1 MPEVGDLVGARYRLT
16 ERIAAGGMG
25 EVWRA
30 VDQTLKRDVAVK
42 VLHGRAVT
50 QASAGE
56 RFRREARAMA
66 ALRHPGVAEVYDYGE
81 TGLPGEP
88 GTAYLVMAYV
98 RGQPLSARIA
108 EAGRLGT
115 AETMSIVAQTARALQ
130 AAHEVGVVHRDVKP
144 GNLVIEPDGHVVLVD
159 FGIAL
164 SADAAEL
171 TAANQVMGTA
181 LYMAPEQLAKTGVSP
196 AVDIYALGAVAYHCL
211 AGHPPFPGDN
221 PIAVALRR
229 LDEEPPPL
237 PDDVPAAVGDL
248 VVTAM
253 AREPERRFPTAAAMA
268 DTAATLTGPPGEHPD
283 AGPLGQHP
291 DAGRPGERSA
301 AGPLAA
307 GLAAGPLG
315 EGVAAGPLGEGVAA
329 GPLRESPAAGPAT
342 VAVPPAV
349 APRSASAAGPTGWA
363 GRRRALAGLV
373 VTGLAAVAAVLV
385 FADGTGWS
393 PGRSGEPTPS
403 VTRSGEPGPAGGDP
417 RQTPAKARDTTPDRR
432 ATPTA
437 GGGSGAASAAPQPSR
452 TDRPAPTGGTPSD
465 APASESPAEPSAAP
479 TDEPDTQSS
488 APSPQATPN

>member
-1 MPEVGDLVGARYRLT
+1 MGDLVGARYRLT

-42 VLHGRAVT
+42 VLHSRAVT

-237 PDDVPAAVGDL
+237 PDDVPPAFGDL
-248 VVTAM
+248 VATAM

-268 DTAATLTGPPGEHPD
+268 DTAAALAGPPGEH
-283 AGPLGQHP
+283 
-291 DAGRPGERSA
+291 
-301 AGPLAA
+301 
-307 GLAAGPLG
+307 
-315 EGVAAGPLGEGVAA
+315 
-329 GPLRESPAAGPAT
+329 PAAGPAT
-342 VAVPPAV
+342 VAVPRAV
-349 APRSASAAGPTGWA
+349 APPPAAAAGPTGRA
-363 GRRRALAGLV
+363 GGRRRAIAGLV

-417 RQTPAKARDTTPDRR
+417 RQTPGKARDTTPGRR

-437 GGGSGAASAAPQPSR
+437 GGASGAASAGPQPSR

-465 APASESPAEPSAAP
+465 APASESPAEPTAAP

-488 APSPQATPN
+488 APSPQATTE

>member
-1 MPEVGDLVGARYRLT
+1 MGDLVGARYRLT

-50 QASAGE
+50 EASAGE

-181 LYMAPEQLAKTGVSP
+181 LYMAPEQLGKTGVSP

-237 PDDVPAAVGDL
+237 PDDVPPAVGDL
-248 VVTAM
+248 VATAM

-268 DTAATLTGPPGEHPD
+268 DTADTLSGPPGEHPVAGPLD
-283 AGPLGQHP
+283 ERLGAGPLGAH
-291 DAGRPGERSA
+291 
-301 AGPLAA
+301 
-307 GLAAGPLG
+307 
-315 EGVAAGPLGEGVAA
+315 
-329 GPLRESPAAGPAT
+329 PAAGSPGEGPEALPAT
-342 VAVPPAV
+342 VAVPRAV
-349 APRSASAAGPTGWA
+349 APPPAPAAGPTGRA
-363 GRRRALAGLV
+363 GGRRRAIAGLV

-417 RQTPAKARDTTPDRR
+417 RQTPGKAHDTTPGRR

-437 GGGSGAASAAPQPSR
+437 GGASGAASAGPQPAR

-465 APASESPAEPSAAP
+465 APASESPAEPTAAP

-488 APSPQATPN
+488 APSPQATTE